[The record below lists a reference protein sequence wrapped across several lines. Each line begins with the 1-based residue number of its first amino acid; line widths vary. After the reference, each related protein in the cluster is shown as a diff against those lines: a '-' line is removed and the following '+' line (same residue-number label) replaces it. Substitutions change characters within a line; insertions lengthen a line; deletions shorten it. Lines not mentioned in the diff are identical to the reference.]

1 MPDWSPVDLLP
12 GLYVGLLFLGLAAA
26 LRRWYDPAPAPVL
39 AVFGLAV
46 AVLFGEALFAGR
58 VLLPLDSVR
67 GQVPFTDFPPVEP
80 HGNLLQGDLL
90 QLVTPSLAAVREAFS
105 AGRWPLWNPRAGAGM
120 PLLADPQSQALQ
132 PLALLGLPFPWHRA
146 AGVIAALRVLLALTF
161 FYLWLRRQRLGSG
174 PALAGAFAYGLGG
187 FTLLWVGWPLANSA
201 ALLPLLLY
209 GSSRYAQEA
218 GRRDLLLLGIGAL
231 ALLLGGHPETVI
243 LALALAA
250 AFFLAELSR
259 RPAGERLPRLARA
272 GLALAVAASIAAV
285 ALLPALD
292 LLPRSLRVARGD
304 LRSAPDP
311 GGDAL
316 ARRWLPLAVPNAYGN
331 NRFAAYWGASNTN
344 EDAGGFAG
352 TATLLLALAG
362 LAARRRLPGE
372 RLALGVAAAC
382 LVWLALPAFFSLPAA
397 VASRRVLLLW
407 LACLAYL
414 GACALERFRKGEL
427 RRPPLLAAAAAL
439 AAVVVWGSLAHANPE
454 DPGRLEVVRIGWL
467 HWHLRFLVAATLL
480 LALPRWGFL
489 RRAAAAGIAVLV
501 AAELLLAHGP
511 ANPPMPRQ
519 LVRPVNEPV
528 QALRVALVNDPQGGR
543 IAALG
548 RAFPPNLAS
557 LYELSDARVYNPMAP
572 AGYLAHLAP
581 IIASWNSE
589 IPELGSPEHPLYAEL
604 GVRYLLAAPGERLP
618 SPWRLVVDHTAASIH
633 ERPDARPRLF
643 LADPDRNSRLRLIH
657 LGAQQIT
664 ARGRSGGIPRRL
676 ASNLYQD
683 GGWRMLLRKLSH
695 PTGTQ
700 GPFLAAG
707 LPPGRWRIDLLYR
720 PRPFLWGCLL
730 AALGVAAAAVLWV
743 PPPSRRHGESR
754 MGA

>member
-12 GLYVGLLFLGLAAA
+12 GLYVGLLFFGLAAV
-26 LRRWYDPAPAPVL
+26 LRRWYDSVPAPVL
-39 AVFGLAV
+39 AAVGLAV
-46 AVLFGEALFAGR
+46 AVLFGEVLFAGR

-105 AGRWPLWNPRAGAGM
+105 AGRWPLWNARVGAGM
-120 PLLADPQSQALQ
+120 PLLADPQSQAFQ
-132 PLALLGLPFPWHRA
+132 PLALLALPFPWHRA
-146 AGVIAALRVLLALTF
+146 AGVIAALRVLAALTF

-201 ALLPLLLY
+201 ALLPLVLY
-209 GSSRYAQEA
+209 GSSRWVQEG

-231 ALLLGGHPETVI
+231 ALLLGGHPETVL
-243 LALALAA
+243 LALALAS

-259 RPAGERLPRLARA
+259 CPAAERLPRLGRA
-272 GLALAVAASIAAV
+272 GLALAVASAIAAV
-285 ALLPALD
+285 ALLPAID
-292 LLPRSLRVARGD
+292 LLPRSLRAARADVRSVPNSD
-304 LRSAPDP
+304 LAK
-311 GGDAL
+311 
-316 ARRWLPLAVPNAYGN
+316 RWLPLAVPNAYGN
-331 NRFAAYWGASNTN
+331 NRFAAYWGASNIN

-362 LAARRRLPGE
+362 LAARRPLQIKLPGE

-382 LVWLALPAFFSLPAA
+382 LVWLALPAFFGLPAA
-397 VASRRVLLLW
+397 LASRRILLLW
-407 LACLAYL
+407 LVCLAYL

-427 RRPPLLAAAAAL
+427 RRPALLTAAAGL
-439 AAVVVWGSLAHANPE
+439 AVIVVWGSLAHAHPE
-454 DPGRLEVVRIGWL
+454 DPGRLEVLRIGWL

-489 RRAAAAGIAVLV
+489 RRAATVGIAMLI
-501 AAELLLAHGP
+501 AAELLLAHRP
-511 ANPPMPRQ
+511 ANPPMPRH
-519 LVRPVNEPV
+519 LVRPVNDPV
-528 QALRVALVNDPQGGR
+528 QALRVALINDPRGGR

-548 RAFPPNLAS
+548 KAFPPNLAS

-589 IPELGSPEHPLYAEL
+589 IPELGAPDHPLYAEL
-604 GVRYLLAAPGERLP
+604 GVRYLLTAPGESLP
-618 SPWRLVVDHTAASIH
+618 PPWRLVLAHGAASIY
-633 ERPDARPRLF
+633 ERPDASPRLF
-643 LADPDRNSRLRLIH
+643 LADPGGSSRLRLLH
-657 LGAQQIT
+657 LGPQQIT
-664 ARGRSGGIPRRL
+664 ARGRSGGTPRRL

-683 GGWRMLLRKLSH
+683 GGWRMLLRGLAH

-700 GPFLAAG
+700 GPFLAAD

-730 AALGVAAAAVLWV
+730 AALGFAVAAALWV
-743 PPPSRRHGESR
+743 PPPGRE
-754 MGA
+754 